1 MFEKEKKIQED
12 LSFLR
17 ELNSQLLVNQKDL
30 KDALT
35 KKEQVRLSY
44 AMIYFHMVWMKKVG
58 L

>member
-1 MFEKEKKIQED
+1 MLEKEKKIQED

-17 ELNSQLLVNQKDL
+17 ELNSQLLANQTDL

-44 AMIYFHMVWMKKVG
+44 AMIYYTWVWMKKIG
-58 L
+58 W